1 MRKLGSVLLGTL
13 ALNMVAVVPA
23 LADSVVP
30 PPEEPPEGV
39 VVVPPGADGVGGLA
53 FAGGDVT
60 VWMVLAM
67 ALLVLGVGLFLL
79 GRRRRA
85 TAE

>member
-13 ALNMVAVVPA
+13 VLNMVAMVPA

-30 PPEEPPEGV
+30 PPEPPEGI

-53 FAGGDVT
+53 FTGGDVT

-67 ALLVLGVGLFLL
+67 ALLVLGVGLFIL